1 MSFAL
6 SKEMPTFAPVNLRT
20 WFYHRPMQQPIC
32 RLWAARDVGHPTEPQ
47 VERGDEQFGFRVG
60 CSFFIT

>member
-1 MSFAL
+1 
-6 SKEMPTFAPVNLRT
+6 MPTFAPVNLRT